1 MKFLALIVS
10 FRLLTI
16 VTGADESTTLHL
28 LTMLSYSD
36 PQKDAPSQERGSEI
50 LPAALIA
57 ISEANS
63 LPNFLPGY
71 ILKLTEV
78 FTEGCNTELALV
90 EAVKHLTDEREMTV
104 GIIGLFCDE
113 VTKIISQFATRYRGL
128 LQLSGSI
135 NPALQDNSRYPNLY
149 RMLPSSAVHIEAVI
163 QLMEKLQWN
172 KIGILYAGID
182 DTFYISTAQTFAKTQ
197 NATNKNINVSFYGEV
212 PSTEIPGFP
221 VLQRLHHSGTKI
233 TLLLLPSSIA
243 SELICRAYANGMRWP
258 NYGWL
263 LLEKDGQY
271 WSTSHKCNES
281 TMRKVSEGVFLLR
294 NKLQPTDQNSQ
305 LISGMK
311 YNEYLQNLQEKCMT
325 HINPYANVLYD
336 SVWAFAL
343 ALNKSIF
350 VLGDSGGDFQ
360 NISRAVRNELPKLS
374 FTGTLGDVHFDSNH
388 EVKIT
393 IDILQVRNGTSIPI
407 GYYDPVHKR
416 LELDNASIDQIPSDE
431 LEREY
436 QLVSLPLTIV
446 MSAAL
451 VICIL
456 LTTGM
461 LVLFTCYRNQ
471 PEVKASSWFL
481 SFFMFLGSYV
491 ILIGT
496 LLHVITSG
504 LVVVGTGR
512 KVTCSVITGLCT
524 VGFDLVLV
532 TLFTKMLRIYRVFTY
547 FGKTSQL
554 WSDRVLIIFILL
566 VAVGKITVFVVWAL
580 VDIYHLED
588 IETYILDTTPPYYKV
603 AQHCYSQHTGV
614 WLTITFA
621 YTGVL
626 FLVLLLL
633 AFKTRKIRRE
643 NFKDTKKVN
652 ALLVTLVVNACL
664 VIPLWWV
671 LRSVGDPIGSYIIA
685 AIGYGV
691 AGTATQ
697 LFLFAPKVI
706 PPFYRHLRSKYCQ
719 NIIKTSTNETSD
731 SNEVVIK
738 KQSTAMSLVI

>member
-1 MKFLALIVS
+1 MKLQLLLVS
-10 FRLLTI
+10 FWLLTEI
-16 VTGADESTTLHL
+16 VTGADENTTLHL

-36 PQKDAPSQERGSEI
+36 PFREAPRQERGSEI
-50 LPAALIA
+50 LPAAHIA
-57 ISEANS
+57 ISEVNG

-71 ILKLTEV
+71 NLQLTEV

-90 EAVKHLTDEREMTV
+90 EAVKHLFDEREMTV

-113 VTKIISQFATRYRGL
+113 VTKRISQFATRYRGL

-149 RMLPSSAVHIEAVI
+149 RMLPSSVVHIEAVI

-182 DTFYISTAQTFAKTQ
+182 DTFYISTAETFAKTQ

-221 VLQRLHHSGTKI
+221 VLQHLHRSGTKI

-263 LLEKDGQY
+263 LLEDGQY
-271 WSTSHKCNES
+271 WSTSHKCNDS

-311 YNEYLQNLQEKCMT
+311 YNEYLQNLQEKSGMT

-343 ALNKSIF
+343 ALNNSIF

-360 NISRAVRNELPKLS
+360 NISRAVRNELPKVS
-374 FTGTLGDVHFDSNH
+374 FTGALGDVHFDSNH
-388 EVKIT
+388 EVKTT
-393 IDILQVRNGTSIPI
+393 IDILQVRNGTSTPI
-407 GYYDPVHKR
+407 GFYDPIHKR
-416 LELDNASIDQIPSDE
+416 LELDIASIDQIPSDE

-436 QLVSLPLTIV
+436 QLFSLPLTIV

-461 LVLFTCYRNQ
+461 LVLFICYRNQ

-481 SFFMFLGSYV
+481 SFFMFLGSYSL
-491 ILIGT
+491 LIGALLQT
-496 LLHVITSG
+496 LSSG
-504 LVVVGTGR
+504 LVIVGTGR
-512 KVTCSVITGLCT
+512 KINCSMLIGFAS
-524 VGFDLVLV
+524 VGSDLILA
-532 TLFTKMLRIYRVFTY
+532 TLFTKMLRIYRVFAY
-547 FGKTSQL
+547 FGRTGKL
-554 WSDRVLIIFILL
+554 WSDSVLIIIILIVTL
-566 VAVGKITVFVVWAL
+566 GKITIVVAWAIT
-580 VDIYHLED
+580 DAFYLED
-588 IETYILDTTPPYYKV
+588 IETYNLDTTPPRYKV
-603 AQHCYSQHTGV
+603 SQKCYSEHMGV
-614 WLTITFA
+614 WLAVVFS
-621 YTGVL
+621 YSGVL
-626 FLVLLLL
+626 LFVLLLL

-652 ALLVTLVVNACL
+652 ALILTLVVIVCFGT
-664 VIPLWWV
+664 PLWWV
-671 LRSVGDPIGSYIIA
+671 LRSVDDPIGSYIVA
-685 AIGYGV
+685 VIGFGLPG
-691 AGTATQ
+691 AATQ
-697 LFLFAPKVI
+697 FYLIAPKVI
-706 PPFYRHLRSKYCQ
+706 PPFCRHLRAQ
-719 NIIKTSTNETSD
+719 
-731 SNEVVIK
+731 
-738 KQSTAMSLVI
+738 